1 LCEICFKRN
10 WSKNGDIERDLRLR
24 SEKNVKNIC
33 FSSVSSFLSCFLF
46 FMWIANNLAI
56 PLLKRV
62 RNSDVACQENFRKRS
77 FWQKTVNHQTTQ
89 FFEHLRLFNIFK
101 VEKTKINTYP
111 VKTLRSTGYVS
122 YWFVGTV
129 NFSGPN
135 SQHIFPKILGT
146 FKIENLAASN
156 CVKDWG
162 KVDPNSQDVL
172 G

>member
-1 LCEICFKRN
+1 MVKEWGHRERFTFTKWKKCEKYLFFV
-10 WSKNGDIERDLRLR
+10 S
-24 SEKNVKNIC
+24 VQ
-33 FSSVSSFLSCFLF
+33 FSLLFSF

-101 VEKTKINTYP
+101 VEKTKINAYP